1 MHPSMPPDIE
11 AYHQKLSNEDQKIAG
26 ILYTLISE
34 GLPEANCKIWH
45 AHPVWFLNENP
56 IVGYHRLKEA
66 IRILFWSGQS
76 FDESL
81 LKKEGSFMAA
91 EMRFREAKDIPEQD
105 LIRILG
111 KARTIQW
118 DYKNLIRRKGK
129 LERLS

>member
-1 MHPSMPPDIE
+1 
-11 AYHQKLSNEDQKIAG
+11 
-26 ILYTLISE
+26 
-34 GLPEANCKIWH
+34 
-45 AHPVWFLNENP
+45 
-56 IVGYHRLKEA
+56 
-66 IRILFWSGQS
+66 
-76 FDESL
+76 
-81 LKKEGSFMAA
+81 MAA